1 MQRRLVLHGLVALG
15 LGPSLGRAQGQEA
28 ALLAALR
35 EGGAVLML
43 RHARTEP
50 GVGDPP
56 GFRLGQCHT
65 QRQLSE
71 AGRVQAR
78 RIGQALAAHGLVPT
92 AVRSS
97 GWCRCIDTA
106 ELAFGRHEV
115 WPALHSFFAE
125 RAVQR
130 EPQTAALRHALTRLP
145 ARGFEAWVTHQVNI
159 TALTGAWV
167 DMGEAVVLR
176 GGPDGGTMLGRL
188 SLGD

>member
-1 MQRRLVLHGLVALG
+1 MRRRLALYGLVGLG
-15 LGPSLGRAQGQEA
+15 LVSRLGHAHGEA
-28 ALLAALR
+28 ARLLEALR

-56 GFRLGQCHT
+56 GFRMGQCAT
-65 QRQLSE
+65 QRNLSE
-71 AGRVQAR
+71 IGRAQAR
-78 RIGQALAAHGLVPT
+78 RIGQTLAAQGLEPR
-92 AVRSS
+92 AVRCS
-97 GWCRCIDTA
+97 GWCRCIETA

-115 WPALHSFFAE
+115 WPALHSFFAD
-125 RAVQR
+125 RAALR
-130 EPQTAALRHALTRLP
+130 DPQTASLRHALAHLP

-188 SLGD
+188 SLAA